1 MDRLFDFITNPYLLT
16 GIGAWC
22 IAQILKVFIHAA
34 VNRTFDIKRLFGDGG
49 MPSGHSA
56 TVTSLT
62 TLTGLTRGFG
72 SLEFAITAI
81 LAIIVCHDAMGV
93 RREAGKHAELLDE
106 MVNLFEDISKEPL
119 PEIRL
124 KKFVGHSPTQ
134 VFAGMGIGIC
144 IAIFMYFLLF

>member
-1 MDRLFDFITNPYLLT
+1 MYRLFDFITNPYLLT
-16 GIGAWC
+16 GIGSWC
-22 IAQILKVFIHAA
+22 IAQILKVVIHAA

-106 MVNLFEDISKEPL
+106 MVNLFEEISKEPL

-134 VFAGMGIGIC
+134 VFVGIGIGIC
-144 IAIFMYFLLF
+144 VASLMYLLLF